1 MLTMFDYIV
10 IKRTFLRTHAYYFRR
25 GSSFNYN
32 QQKTDFGNIR
42 IYSKDHCRIL
52 TLLLFPYTEN
62 HKPSGIYTD
71 VKTCALFSSAACFL
85 INIQRISLEMCTERH
100 VGLHAKGQ

>member
-1 MLTMFDYIV
+1 MFDYFV
-10 IKRTFLRTHAYYFRR
+10 IKRTFLRTHAYNFRR
-25 GSSFNYN
+25 GNSFNYN

-62 HKPSGIYTD
+62 HKPSGIYTGCKNVRFILLCSVLSD
-71 VKTCALFSSAACFL
+71 KYSANFPRNAHRMACRSSCKWP
-85 INIQRISLEMCTERH
+85 I
-100 VGLHAKGQ
+100 